1 MTEPRRPFHDE
12 LALLRAQLLELAA
25 LAAEC
30 IPRGT
35 EALLGMDLFTA
46 HRIIEEDDVI
56 DALTLSIEERCD
68 QLLSLQSPVAID
80 LREVVTALR
89 LTTEIERSADLMVN
103 VAKGTR
109 RLYGTRLTPALSGY
123 LERMGE
129 EAARLFRLA
138 IDAYAER
145 NAALAAALDDMDDRL
160 DDLTTSFIQAV
171 FDASRDEGG
180 PSLQAC
186 VQLALI
192 ARFYERIGDHAVN
205 IAERVQYLA
214 TGWRPEHSGVARL
227 HAREAR
233 AGVDGDVPER
243 SG

>member
-1 MTEPRRPFHDE
+1 VNDTRRPLHDE
-12 LALLRAQLLELAA
+12 VARVRAELLELAA
-25 LAAEC
+25 LASET
-30 IPRGT
+30 ILRGT
-35 EALLGMDLFTA
+35 EALLAMDLFTA
-46 HRIIEEDDVI
+46 HRIIEDDDVI
-56 DALTLSIEERCD
+56 DAVTLGVEAHCD
-68 QLLSLQSPVAID
+68 RLLSLQTPVAVD

-89 LTTEIERSADLMVN
+89 LASEIERSADLMVN

-160 DDLTTSFIQAV
+160 DDLTTSFVQAV
-171 FDASRDEGG
+171 FAASRSEDG

-227 HAREAR
+227 RAREAR
-233 AGVDGDVPER
+233 AAGPGGAAEPP
-243 SG
+243 G